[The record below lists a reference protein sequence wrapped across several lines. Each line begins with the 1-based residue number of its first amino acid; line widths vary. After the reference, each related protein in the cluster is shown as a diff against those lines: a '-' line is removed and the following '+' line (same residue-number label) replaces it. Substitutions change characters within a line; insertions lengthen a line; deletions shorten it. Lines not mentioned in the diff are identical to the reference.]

1 MADINFVSLYT
12 ISLTTHLQENH
23 DGNSSGRKK
32 IGESIG

>member
-1 MADINFVSLYT
+1 MADINFVSLHT

-32 IGESIG
+32 FGESIG

>member
-1 MADINFVSLYT
+1 MTDINFVSLCT

-32 IGESIG
+32 FAKNTG